1 MQKDNSEGAAP
12 GRLPSEITV
21 MLQAAA
27 GGDRRASEELLPLVY
42 QELRK
47 LAYSNMN
54 GEVGRGAGNTLQP
67 TALVH
72 EAFLRL
78 VGSGGDG
85 WNSRGH
91 FFGAAALAM
100 RRILVDRARARN
112 AKKRGGEQVRVELRD
127 DAVAADPNEDAHGDQ
142 RAVELL
148 AMDAALEKLKTFDER
163 ASQIVMLR
171 YFAGLSVEQTAEALG
186 LSPATIKKSWMF
198 ARAWLG
204 REISRSQQAGE

>member
-1 MQKDNSEGAAP
+1 
-12 GRLPSEITV
+12 

-27 GGDRRASEELLPLVY
+27 NGDPRASEELLPLVY
-42 QELRK
+42 DELRK
-47 LAYSNMN
+47 LAHSNMN
-54 GEVGRGAGNTLQP
+54 AQSGRGAGNTLQP

-78 VGSGGDG
+78 VGTDGSG

-91 FFGAAALAM
+91 FFGAAAQAM
-100 RRILVDRARARN
+100 RRILIDRARARN

-127 DAVAADPNEDAHGDQ
+127 DAVAADPTEDSSGDQ

-148 AMDAALEKLKTFDER
+148 AMDAALNKLKELDER

-171 YFAGLSVEQTAEALG
+171 YFAGLTVEQTAEAMG

-204 REISRSQQAGE
+204 REISRAQQAGE